1 MGGCLI
7 FSIGTTL
14 VFFFGFFHVFFFSVF
29 FTFFFFYIISD
40 VVRMRAQL
48 FGMIVIGTLV
58 IWLVHT
64 TTGELIPTRRERING
79 IVDRLTRV
87 KLLKDVPARGRRN
100 ECLDKDEIC
109 GPYGGPRVTP
119 CCSPYVCK
127 SSLLLPYCRPK

>member
-1 MGGCLI
+1 MGDSKIGCLI
-7 FSIGTTL
+7 LSIGTSQ
-14 VFFFGFFHVFFFSVF
+14 FFLFGFFFHLFFFLHYFRRSKNEGA
-29 FTFFFFYIISD
+29 TFRD
-40 VVRMRAQL
+40 DCHR
-48 FGMIVIGTLV
+48 
-58 IWLVHT
+58 LVHT